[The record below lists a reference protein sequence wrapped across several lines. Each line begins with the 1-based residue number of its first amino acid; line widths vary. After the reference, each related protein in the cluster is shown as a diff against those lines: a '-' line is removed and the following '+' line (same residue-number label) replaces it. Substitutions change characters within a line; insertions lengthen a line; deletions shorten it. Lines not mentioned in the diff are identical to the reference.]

1 MRNCCYI
8 CSASWYQVIAVTGGV
23 QHRSQPSPCLLRVHL
38 HTLYTAY
45 LPLATVTYI
54 HTIHQTIH
62 LLLKDSNL
70 PKTSR
75 ALSKCAYTCAHCRP
89 MIDGLNHFF
98 MRHLSLFYNKIADN
112 LRLGRARIA
121 AVENQVWWTVL
132 PPSLYRILSS
142 MDWQLRPMV
151 TTIGHHPAQRP
162 HPLIY
167 KAQIWG
173 ARSSC
178 INLPTG
184 SKTRAIFTPIDT
196 MQPSNNVRCPIIDWL
211 FQLVVCC
218 FGFVP
223 CNIAS
228 SMQNAVQLRFCCWS
242 IMIIGKCMVSRS

>member
-1 MRNCCYI
+1 MVSSNFSYRWCI
-8 CSASWYQVIAVTGGV
+8 ASFPA
-23 QHRSQPSPCLLRVHL
+23 
-38 HTLYTAY
+38 
-45 LPLATVTYI
+45 LPLFTSRPPPHFVYSLLTTSYCYI

-142 MDWQLRPMV
+142 MDW
-151 TTIGHHPAQRP
+151 
-162 HPLIY
+162 
-167 KAQIWG
+167 
-173 ARSSC
+173 
-178 INLPTG
+178 
-184 SKTRAIFTPIDT
+184 
-196 MQPSNNVRCPIIDWL
+196 
-211 FQLVVCC
+211 
-218 FGFVP
+218 
-223 CNIAS
+223 
-228 SMQNAVQLRFCCWS
+228 
-242 IMIIGKCMVSRS
+242 